1 MSLTYRRD
9 SRDQQK
15 FREDIEAASDAES
28 WIMQEFLNLLMA
40 EFGLC
45 LGARPADHQDGEIRD
60 TVEADPDFTLQ
71 AKPLEVKAQHPKQD
85 DFNIKRNQ
93 IESYS
98 DDTQILFVNGL
109 GTDDPEFAVFSPGR
123 VREAGDKATFWD
135 KPVYRCEVDDFN
147 FRPFK
152 AAPPEVRSQ

>member
-1 MSLTYRRD
+1 MSISYRRD
-9 SRDQQK
+9 SRDKQK

-85 DFNIKRNQ
+85 DFNI
-93 IESYS
+93 
-98 DDTQILFVNGL
+98 
-109 GTDDPEFAVFSPGR
+109 DPEFAVFSPGR

-152 AAPPEVRSQ
+152 PAPPEVRQQ